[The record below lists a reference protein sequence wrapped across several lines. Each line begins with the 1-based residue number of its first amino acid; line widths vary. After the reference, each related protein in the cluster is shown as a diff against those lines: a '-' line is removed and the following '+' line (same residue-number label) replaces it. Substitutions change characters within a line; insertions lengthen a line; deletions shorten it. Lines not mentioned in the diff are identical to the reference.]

1 MSDPIINMGLAANIY
16 VKQLHFLN
24 AGDSD
29 TPVSFVYDHL
39 ALLAKGKIIVNV
51 NGQETEFTAPKI
63 VFIKSNITHQFKA
76 STDNSVVYL
85 VQVIR
90 DSNAMIL
97 DPSMVPKANEL
108 YQYMQNTI
116 NTYVTTES

>member
-1 MSDPIINMGLAANIY
+1 MSDPIINMGMAANIY

-24 AGDSD
+24 AGDLD
-29 TPVSFVYDHL
+29 TPISLVYDHL
-39 ALLAKGKIIVNV
+39 ALIAKGKIIVIV

-63 VFIKSNITHQFKA
+63 VFVKSNITHQFKA
-76 STDNSVVYL
+76 ATDNSVVYF

-90 DSNAMIL
+90 DNDGMIL

-108 YQYMQNTI
+108 YQYMQNSI
-116 NTYVTTES
+116 NTYTPEN